1 MRPTEAQ
8 SAAKLSQES
17 GFTAFLKLSYDAK
30 LEEIVSPHRIVR
42 GLDVDAVA
50 RVFRRQRA
58 GRVVEDGIAVDV
70 EDRFVVISRYS
81 SVSCGNLSTNGT
93 MVSP

>member
-1 MRPTEAQ
+1 M
-8 SAAKLSQES
+8 KL
-17 GFTAFLKLSYDAK
+17 FHDAK

-50 RVFRRQRA
+50 RVFRHQRA

-70 EDRFVVISRYS
+70 EDRFVVGELLELG
-81 SVSCGNLSTNGT
+81 VACVDG
-93 MVSP
+93 